1 MFLAAGLAY
10 NLREFDITR
19 TTSASP
25 AHRAASASNATSHPV
40 LVPREDAGQPANA
53 RQCRQARRGTASLG
67 ANPVTAGVPSVAAA

>member
-25 AHRAASASNATSHPV
+25 AHRAAFAGKATSHPV
-40 LVPREDAGQPANA
+40 LVPREGCRTATPAPANP
-53 RQCRQARRGTASLG
+53 RKRGEERPLLVQI
-67 ANPVTAGVPSVAAA
+67 P

>member
-40 LVPREDAGQPANA
+40 LAPWEGAGQPRPRPPNP
-53 RQCRQARRGTASLG
+53 RKRGVETPLLVQI
-67 ANPVTAGVPSVAAA
+67 P